1 MGSTKV
7 HYTLTDEAIAIIDRM
22 AESPNKRGAWLS
34 AAVLDYA
41 AIVEGVAPETD
52 AGTLEALGERMRQ
65 LEKQIAALL
74 REIRL
79 LREGPQPQ
87 E

>member
-22 AESPNKRGAWLS
+22 AESPNKRGEWVSNAI
-34 AAVLDYA
+34 VDYA
-41 AIVEGVAPETD
+41 AIVEGMAPSTD
-52 AGTLEALGERMRQ
+52 AGALEALNERMGQ

-79 LREGPQPQ
+79 MREGA
-87 E
+87 